1 MKKNRGIYACSL
13 LKARHSRENLSKMK
27 FTILFI
33 MLGVVQSFA
42 LQTYSQS
49 AKFSLDLRDIKV
61 VDALLQ
67 IEDQSEYYF
76 VYNKDAIDLDRK
88 VEFKVKNSS
97 INDVLTILFED
108 TNVSYRISERHI
120 ILSTLQLTQENRIIT
135 GKVTDEMGA
144 ALPGV
149 TIAVAGTSK
158 GTVSNVDGNYE
169 LTVPSEDAVLI
180 FSFIGMKTQ
189 EIKVGRQT
197 SINVMMEEESIGVEE
212 VVAIGYQSVHK
223 RDLTASVT
231 SVRSEDLEN
240 IPVTNV
246 SALLATQT
254 TGIQNVTLSGAPGA
268 RGALTIRGNTS
279 ISGDLNANTA
289 FSNPLYVVDGVQT
302 SLEDL
307 AGYNVSNTDYLASL
321 NPADIE
327 SIDILKD
334 ASAAAIYGSR
344 GANGVIIINTKKGK
358 ALAKPEFTFTANY
371 GFQPKPER
379 VAMLVGAAER
389 RAKMGMIKQWWTS
402 GEQMSD
408 NVPIMLSD
416 SLNYAFNN
424 NLDYQSLFYQ
434 TGIKQQY
441 NVSMRGGSEESN
453 YRISLGYDDNKGV
466 VKATG
471 FDRYTLS
478 ANVNS
483 KVGKRFNNQLNTR
496 IVFTDQQTGQGN
508 PWRYSNYSNP
518 ALPVNPNSL
527 NSSLF
532 YVTDE
537 KIASLQGE
545 LEEKLNTDQS
555 ITTTVSNFATLDL
568 FKGLILNSR
577 QTFVYDSNKKN
588 FYEPSTTRTEGDG
601 FASYSLYTRKN
612 LSSDVYLSYFKD
624 TEMHQFTGILG
635 QKIDYNRYEDMGLNA
650 IGFGSDAIQVINDR
664 YTKEEIGGFTDL
676 SSNALIS
683 YFGRVSYKFKKRY
696 IIGASYSI
704 DGSSRFGTDVRW
716 AHFPSVS
723 AAWVISDEPWFAL
736 VKESFVDFAKVKFS
750 WGINGKQFPENY
762 LRFGSYE
769 LGYSGTY
776 FGANQMNP
784 SSYAGVTG
792 VVPNYNSIGNDK
804 LSWENSRQWNLGF
817 ELDMFKQRLSVTFD
831 AYNKLTDKLF
841 FDIRFPAYSG
851 YNKAKANVAGILN
864 YGWESM
870 VRWHVFPRNN
880 DLRLELS
887 SGLSQNKNFI
897 SKLPSG
903 NRDYIGDDYG
913 YVVGLPVNLYKMF
926 LNDYI
931 IDDLSQLPVNPYTG
945 EPLAGKGAW
954 AAIRPGFP
962 IWKDLNGD
970 YILNE
975 DHDLKLAPDY
985 SPVPDVLGS
994 FNINLQYKGWYL
1006 RAYSQFSFG
1015 ADIKNTVLNSYM
1027 DRYDRGGDGWAKK
1040 GLADLSAYSFW
1051 EKPGDGAAGVRF
1063 PALHPTS
1070 PSLGAFY
1077 SFRGNQT
1084 LWLESGDYWKITN
1097 ASIGYTFDKRSFI
1110 RDYGLSRLRVYMS
1123 VLNPYQWQRSK
1134 AVVDATMVNAKGH
1147 VYGNGYPQAST
1158 ISFGVDVKF

>member
-1 MKKNRGIYACSL
+1 MEKTDCVHMYMLFKKKSLRLMKGRFLRMGS
-13 LKARHSRENLSKMK
+13 
-27 FTILFI
+27 ILFLLLVFCVHL
-33 MLGVVQSFA
+33 LGQTKNPVSGKITDGEGEPLAGATVV
-42 LQTYSQS
+42 
-49 AKFSLDLRDIKV
+49 V
-61 VDALLQ
+61 
-67 IEDQSEYYF
+67 
-76 VYNKDAIDLDRK
+76 
-88 VEFKVKNSS
+88 
-97 INDVLTILFED
+97 
-108 TNVSYRISERHI
+108 
-120 ILSTLQLTQENRIIT
+120 
-135 GKVTDEMGA
+135 
-144 ALPGV
+144 
-149 TIAVAGTSK
+149 K
-158 GTVSNVDGNYE
+158 GTTNGVITDRDGNYVIGN
-169 LTVPSEDAVLI
+169 VPSDEILI
-180 FSFIGMKTQ
+180 FSFTGMKPQ
-189 EIKVGRQT
+189 EIAVRGR
-197 SINVMMEEESIGVEE
+197 SVINLVLEEESVDLEE
-212 VVAIGYQSVHK
+212 VVVIGYQSVHK

-240 IPVTNV
+240 IPVTSV

-268 RGALTIRGNTS
+268 RGAITIRGNTS

-344 GANGVIIINTKKGK
+344 GANGVIIITTKKGE

-371 GFQPKPER
+371 GFQPTPAR
-379 VAMLVGAAER
+379 VEMLIGAAER
-389 RAKMGMIKQWWTS
+389 RAKMGMINQWWTS
-402 GEQMSD
+402 EEQMSD
-408 NVPIMLSD
+408 QVPIILTD

-424 NLDYQSLFYQ
+424 NMDYQRLFYQ
-434 TGIKQQY
+434 MGIKQQY
-441 NVSMRGGSEESN
+441 NVSMRGGSETAN
-453 YRISLGYDDNKGV
+453 YRIALGYDANKGV

-478 ANVNS
+478 ANINS
-483 KVGKRFNNQLNTR
+483 KIGRRFSNQLNVR
-496 IVFTDQQTGQGN
+496 VVFTDQKTGQGN
-508 PWRYSNYSNP
+508 PWRYTNYENP
-518 ALPVNPNSL
+518 ALPVNPNNL

-532 YVTDE
+532 HVTDE

-545 LEEKLNTDQS
+545 LEAKLNTDQT

-568 FKGLILNSR
+568 FKGLTLNSQ

-588 FYEPSTTRTEGDG
+588 FYEPSTTRTEEDG

-612 LSSDVYLSYFKD
+612 LSSDVYLSYFRD
-624 TEMHQFTGILG
+624 TELHQYTGILG
-635 QKIDYNRYEDMGLNA
+635 QKVDYNRYEDMGLNA

-664 YTKEEIGGFTDL
+664 YTKEEIGGFTSL

-704 DGSSRFGTDVRW
+704 DGSSRFGVDVRW

-723 AAWVISDEPWFAL
+723 AAWVISDEPWFAP

-762 LRFGSYE
+762 LRFGSYN
-769 LGYSGTY
+769 LGYGGTA
-776 FGANQMNP
+776 FWTNQMGA

-792 VVPNYNSIGNDK
+792 VVPNYGSIGNDK
-804 LSWENSRQWNLGF
+804 LSWENSRQWNLGV
-817 ELDMFKQRLSVTFD
+817 ELDMFNQRLSITFD

-841 FDIRFPAYSG
+841 FDVDFPAYSG
-851 YNKAKANVAGILN
+851 YDKAKANVAGILN

-870 VRWHVFPRNN
+870 IRWHVFPRNN

-897 SKLPSG
+897 SKLPNG
-903 NRDYIGDDYG
+903 NRDYIGSDYG
-913 YVVGLPVNLYKMF
+913 YVVGLPINLYKMF

-975 DHDLKLAPDY
+975 THDLKLAPDY
-985 SPVPDVLGS
+985 SPLPDIVGS

-1027 DRYDRGGDGWAKK
+1027 DRYDRASEDWAKK

-1063 PALHPTS
+1063 PALYPS
-1070 PSLGAFY
+1070 SKSLGAFY
-1077 SFRGNQT
+1077 GFRGNQT

-1097 ASIGYTFDKRSFI
+1097 ASIGYTFDKKSFI
-1110 RDYGLSRLRVYMS
+1110 RDYGLSRLRVYLS

-1134 AVVDATMVNAKGH
+1134 SVVDATMVNAKGH